1 MMPSKSIDR
10 LASYESRK
18 NYLGNPPESVHL
30 WIGIINLSPKPSR
43 PTLPAESR
51 VSVAKPVKSLN
62 MRKPT
67 DVELQGPSLFV
78 PSRRAC
84 VRVLFHYHR
93 GMPYVPPI
101 PKSHL
106 ETYRAAARAYRA
118 ARRLGARQH
127 EWHWA
132 AVREVIKRHP
142 EMTHREADSFAQSII
157 RYVSLYYGKWFWN

>member
-1 MMPSKSIDR
+1 
-10 LASYESRK
+10 
-18 NYLGNPPESVHL
+18 
-30 WIGIINLSPKPSR
+30 
-43 PTLPAESR
+43 
-51 VSVAKPVKSLN
+51 
-62 MRKPT
+62 
-67 DVELQGPSLFV
+67 
-78 PSRRAC
+78 
-84 VRVLFHYHR
+84 
-93 GMPYVPPI
+93 MPYIPPI
-101 PKSHL
+101 PKAHI

>member
-1 MMPSKSIDR
+1 
-10 LASYESRK
+10 
-18 NYLGNPPESVHL
+18 
-30 WIGIINLSPKPSR
+30 
-43 PTLPAESR
+43 
-51 VSVAKPVKSLN
+51 
-62 MRKPT
+62 
-67 DVELQGPSLFV
+67 
-78 PSRRAC
+78 
-84 VRVLFHYHR
+84 
-93 GMPYVPPI
+93 MPYTPPI
-101 PKSHL
+101 PKAHL